1 MGCAYCVLES
11 LHIRLEVGDVLLK
24 MVCMIIVN
32 RRGVRF
38 LFDSS
43 LFETN
48 FLKDILQEVYQLSF
62 RIGIWEVVLPF
73 CKGNSIV
80 VCLGLSDKKCLFQLR
95 LEPKDEIMDLLLF
108 RQLQMA
114 CEGIEVIEVRF

>member
-1 MGCAYCVLES
+1 MGCAYCVLET

-48 FLKDILQEVYQLSF
+48 FLKDVLQEVYQLSF
-62 RIGIWEVVLPF
+62 RIGICEVVLPF